1 MCVVYLSLT
10 FLQGRAMIAKKS
22 NAKDSS
28 EVHQRGY
35 TYNQK
40 RIGSERVHAL
50 FIDCLHLSFSQC
62 KLPIIISSGG

>member
-1 MCVVYLSLT
+1 
-10 FLQGRAMIAKKS
+10 MIAKKS